1 MQKSIS
7 NHIVRKEVRSAI
19 KNALNVVENVTTDED
34 AFTTIATSVKIENT
48 TENFVQFQ
56 NAINE
61 ISEASYEAC
70 YGSNSSLVV
79 PAETPVLINKFKE
92 AVTDSKSNDARHIFG
107 RLLCLRQKFQTD
119 HTLVVKRQAD
129 DDDDSGDGG
138 IDEYEIMLDMW
149 FEDLSVEDIPIL
161 FFDDVEED
169 AIPTLAFV
177 VDDTG
182 SMSGEINAVKYL
194 IKAIIKAEKTSP
206 FYYILGTF
214 NDPGNRIYN
223 YYVHYLVIF
232 SYVSKALMQKHYWCK
247 KVQPSKVKSY
257 LEVYA

>member
-19 KNALNVVENVTTDED
+19 KNALNVVENITTDED
-34 AFTTIATSVKIENT
+34 AFTTIATLVKIENT

-56 NAINE
+56 NAINK

-70 YGSNSSLVV
+70 YGLNHSLVV
-79 PAETPVLINKFKE
+79 PAETPVLINKFRE
-92 AVTDSKSNDARHIFG
+92 AMTESKSNEARHIFG
-107 RLLCLRQKFQTD
+107 RLLCLRQKFQKQE
-119 HTLVVKRQAD
+119 VD
-129 DDDDSGDGG
+129 DDDGGSG
-138 IDEYEIMLDMW
+138 EYEMMLDMW
-149 FEDLSVEDIPIL
+149 FEDLSVEDILIL
-161 FFDDVEED
+161 FFDDVEEV

-177 VDDTG
+177 VDDSG
-182 SMSGEINAVKYL
+182 SMKKEIKAVKYL
-194 IKAIIKAEKTSP
+194 IKAIIEAEKISS
-206 FYYILGTF
+206 FYYILVTF